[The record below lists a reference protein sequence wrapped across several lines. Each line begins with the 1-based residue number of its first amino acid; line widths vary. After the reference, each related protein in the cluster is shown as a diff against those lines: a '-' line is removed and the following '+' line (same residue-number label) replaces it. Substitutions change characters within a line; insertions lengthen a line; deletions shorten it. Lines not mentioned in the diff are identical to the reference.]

1 MDNQQQPNTP
11 IPPSSMTPSN
21 NAPPQQ
27 PSPNQVATPVSP
39 TPTATKPRISKV
51 KRVVYFIF
59 GLFLVLFSL
68 SVVQGQATHSWDIIG
83 VVMILVF
90 GVPGLYILYYSVSK
104 VSS

>member
-11 IPPSSMTPSN
+11 ISPSSVTPSN
-21 NAPPQQ
+21 DAPPQQ
-27 PSPNQVATPVSP
+27 PSPNQVVTPVST
-39 TPTATKPRISKV
+39 TPTAAKPRISKA
-51 KRVVYFIF
+51 KRIVYFIF

-68 SVVQGQATHSWDIIG
+68 SVVQGQATHSWDMIG

-90 GVPGLYILYYSVSK
+90 GIPGLYILYYSVFK